1 MEVAIPAA
9 FHRVIPFV
17 FGFVLLSVNF
27 LFKSDVQAYDLEIK
41 EISYIIVNK
50 TCLHNSSNELIH
62 S

>member
-41 EISYIIVNK
+41 EISYII
-50 TCLHNSSNELIH
+50 LSS
-62 S
+62 